1 MPVNYSSGHEFQQ
14 DFLPHDLEM
23 HDNQIV
29 DPDLYYQS
37 MGSEQVPDICS
48 DDIDFLASPNTT
60 FQSQPEPCYAPYA
73 AESSSHH
80 ARPQQRFLEAE
91 FALLEDFQFSTRNVM
106 SQSSMFSQEVPF
118 CPMPE
123 SYSHPSIPMA
133 PVQSMTYNIAQDLG
147 QRRLGAPRQSQQRT
161 PDMHSAAAPQQ
172 VRPDMGSRTAT
183 SSSTKK
189 SERDK
194 WPLLHIPIENGNEVI
209 VRMLIDSGADIDE
222 RDSVGGSTALHVA
235 VRSKRENLLRLL
247 VESGAD
253 VNAED
258 DLGRTPLYEAVANG
272 FEAGLRV
279 LLANG
284 ADVRNKKTGIT

>member
-23 HDNQIV
+23 HDNQTV
-29 DPDLYYQS
+29 DPDFYYQS
-37 MGSEQVPDICS
+37 MGGEQVPEICS
-48 DDIDFLASPNTT
+48 DIDFLASPNTT
-60 FQSQPEPCYAPYA
+60 FQSQPEPCYGPYA

-80 ARPQQRFLEAE
+80 ARSQQRFLEAE

-106 SQSSMFSQEVPF
+106 SQNSIFSQVPF
-118 CPMPE
+118 CPTPE

-133 PVQSMTYNIAQDLG
+133 PVQSMSYNIAQDLE
-147 QRRLGAPRQSQQRT
+147 QRRLGAPRQSQQKT

-172 VRPDMGSRTAT
+172 VRPDMDSRTTT
-183 SSSTKK
+183 SSSIKT
-189 SERDK
+189 SEREK

-258 DLGRTPLYEAVANG
+258 DLGRTPLYEAVVNG

-279 LLANG
+279 LLENG